1 MLSHD
6 WLDSLSGFI
15 CMVEVDSRYKM
26 VYNMSFDDAME
37 KKAAYEAEF
46 PIDSCG
52 GATGKSPSLS
62 SVMRNGR
69 IGMLEEG
76 NYYLIESVELW
87 ILTLVLGNTYCGRVK
102 STCLGTGR

>member
-15 CMVEVDSRYKM
+15 CMVEGYSGYEM

-37 KKAAYEAEF
+37 KRAAYEAEF
-46 PIDSCG
+46 PIDGCG
-52 GATGKSPSLS
+52 GATGESPSLS

-76 NYYLIESVELW
+76 NCHLIESVELW
-87 ILTLVLGNTYCGRVK
+87 IPTLILGNTYQA
-102 STCLGTGR
+102 SDSPINTE